1 MKRNFEFSFSK
12 ALNFM
17 KRGIR
22 VSRTN
27 MEGFVGLKWGIG
39 DTETS
44 PYFYHITNIASEPK
58 HGIVWKPSTADLLA
72 EDWITAEDKLD
83 LI

>member
-39 DTETS
+39 EANTS
-44 PYFYHITNIASEPK
+44 PYFYHVTNVSSKPEYGK
-58 HGIVWKPSTADLLA
+58 VWKPSTADLLA

-83 LI
+83 LL

>member
-27 MEGFVGLKWGIG
+27 MEGFIGLKG
-39 DTETS
+39 ETGKMGSS
-44 PYFYHITNIASEPK
+44 PYFYHITNIASAPENGK
-58 HGIVWKPSTADLLA
+58 VWKPSTADLLA

>member
-1 MKRNFEFSFSK
+1 MKRNFEFTFSK

-27 MEGFVGLKWGIG
+27 MEGFVGLNM
-39 DTETS
+39 ETDC
-44 PYFYHITNIASEPK
+44 PYFYHVENVALNAEYGK
-58 HGIVWKPSTADLLA
+58 VWKPSTADLIA

-83 LI
+83 LL

>member
-1 MKRNFEFSFSK
+1 
-12 ALNFM
+12 M

-39 DTETS
+39 EANTS
-44 PYFYHITNIASEPK
+44 VNEGIRTMLDVIIASTVHTPK
-58 HGIVWKPSTADLLA
+58 LKIAFLVVLFPLLYIRIYIADTNMINRSIIN
-72 EDWITAEDKLD
+72 D
-83 LI
+83 